1 MKIFCNDQDQ
11 NVTTGLTISQLLE
24 QLKLDPRQVAVEV
37 NYELI
42 PRVRHAEQVLHAG
55 DRLEIVTLVGG
66 G

>member
-1 MKIFCNDQDQ
+1 VKIFCNDQDQ
-11 NVTTGLTISQLLE
+11 NVTMGLTVSQLLE
-24 QLKLDPRQVAVEV
+24 QLKLDPRQVAVEM

-42 PRVRHAEQVLHAG
+42 PRVRHAEQVLHEG

>member
-42 PRVRHAEQVLHAG
+42 PRVRHAEQVLHEG

>member
-1 MKIFCNDQDQ
+1 M
-11 NVTTGLTISQLLE
+11 TTGLTISQLLE

-42 PRVRHAEQVLHAG
+42 PRVRHVEQVLHEG

>member
-11 NVTTGLTISQLLE
+11 NVTTGLTVSQLLE
-24 QLKLDPRQVAVEV
+24 QLKLDSRQVAVEV

-42 PRVRHAEQVLHAG
+42 PRVHHAEQVLQEG
-55 DRLEIVTLVGG
+55 DHLEIVTLVGG

>member
-42 PRVRHAEQVLHAG
+42 PRVRHVEQVLHEG

>member
-1 MKIFCNDQDQ
+1 M
-11 NVTTGLTISQLLE
+11 TTGLTVSQLLE
-24 QLKLDPRQVAVEV
+24 QLRLDPRQVAVEV

-42 PRVRHAEQVLHAG
+42 PRVRHAEQVIHKG

>member
-11 NVTTGLTISQLLE
+11 NVTMGLTVSQLLE
-24 QLKLDPRQVAVEV
+24 QLKLDPRQVAVEM

-42 PRVRHAEQVLHAG
+42 PRVRHAEQVLHEG